1 VDAGRLVAD
10 VERPGDLA
18 VGATVGHQGEN
29 LPPAGVRPNRRAG
42 DGAANRQIA
51 AQLFLSPRTVDYH
64 LRKVFRKL
72 GISSRADLIRS
83 AGDWRVR

>member
-1 VDAGRLVAD
+1 VGDGGRLDPVGHPQLGQDPGDVDAGRLVA
-10 VERPGDLA
+10 
-18 VGATVGHQGEN
+18 
-29 LPPAGVRPNRRAG
+29 
-42 DGAANRQIA
+42 
-51 AQLFLSPRTVDYH
+51 RTVDYH